1 MIRVN
6 AVQPESLGEELGLA
20 VGTELLSVNGRPL
33 EDFLDWEFLT
43 AEDAFTLHV
52 RQPDGE
58 EIEFDIE
65 RPEGLPMGLGLMA
78 WAGNDELLLEI
89 ARGLAV

>member
-43 AEDAFTLHV
+43 AEDQFTLHV

-58 EIEFDIE
+58 EVEFDIE
-65 RPEGLPMGLGLMA
+65 QSPKGPRA
-78 WAGNDELLLEI
+78 SKVRA
-89 ARGLAV
+89 A